1 MMQIRRGFTLIE
13 LMIVIAVVAVLVTL
27 AAPSFYDFIAVQ
39 RLKGITAQ
47 IMTDLQFART
57 EAAARSVPVQLRFSS
72 NSDESCY
79 VLFTG
84 NPDNCDCANTSTPV
98 CPASTEQEIRTV
110 HVPASARVSVRVG
123 SRSPDKFGFDPATGA
138 LTLTAVDMIID
149 ANTPIVIQSQLDS
162 QRAIQVQ
169 LKYSG
174 RPTMCT
180 PSLSTVTGVA
190 SC

>member
-1 MMQIRRGFTLIE
+1 MMQSRRGFTLIE

-39 RLKGITAQ
+39 RLKGITSQ
-47 IMTDLQFART
+47 VMTDLQFART
-57 EAAARSVPVQLRFSS
+57 EAAARSVPVQLRFSF
-72 NSDESCY
+72 NTVGSCY
-79 VLFTG
+79 VLYTG
-84 NPDNCDCANTSTPV
+84 DPDNCDCTNTSTPV

-110 HVPASARVSVRVG
+110 HVPASTGVVVRVG
-123 SRSPDKFGFDPATGA
+123 SGSPAKFGFDPATGA
-138 LTLTAVDMIID
+138 LILYDRDIFVD

-180 PSLSTVTGVA
+180 PGLSTVTGVA